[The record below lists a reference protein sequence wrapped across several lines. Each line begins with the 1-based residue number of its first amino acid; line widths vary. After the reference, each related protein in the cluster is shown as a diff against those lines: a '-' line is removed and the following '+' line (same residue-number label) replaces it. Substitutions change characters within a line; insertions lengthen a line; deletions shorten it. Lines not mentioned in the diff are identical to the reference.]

1 MTIAFLFVSGMML
14 LSGIIWLSGM
24 KFLGHDT
31 AIVEHATAS
40 S

>member
-1 MTIAFLFVSGMML
+1 MIL

-31 AIVEHATAS
+31 AIVERAVAG
-40 S
+40 